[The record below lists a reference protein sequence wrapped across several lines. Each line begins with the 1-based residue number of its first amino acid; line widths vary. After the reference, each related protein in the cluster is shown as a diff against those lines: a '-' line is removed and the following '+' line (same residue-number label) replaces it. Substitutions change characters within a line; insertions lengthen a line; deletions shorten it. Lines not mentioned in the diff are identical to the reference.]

1 MVRPTLRKRA
11 FKALKEGW
19 KQGFGQRHSVAVEAK
34 EVSRPTLAAGAD
46 EGSVVDLVDGKLRS
60 GSMPEGLR
68 ETWGME
74 DGNSGSV

>member
-1 MVRPTLRKRA
+1 MVVRPTLRKRA

-19 KQGFGQRHSVAVEAK
+19 KQGFNSLQGKEVEAK
-34 EVSRPTLAAGAD
+34 PISRPTLAAGAD

-60 GSMPEGLR
+60 GSMPEALH

-74 DGNSGSV
+74 DGRQV

>member
-1 MVRPTLRKRA
+1 MARQRLRKRA

-19 KQGFGQRHSVAVEAK
+19 KQGFSSLQGKEVEAK
-34 EVSRPTLAAGAD
+34 PISRPTLAAGAD

-74 DGNSGSV
+74 DGKR

>member
-19 KQGFGQRHSVAVEAK
+19 KQGFNSLQGKEVEAK
-34 EVSRPTLAAGAD
+34 PISRPTLAAGAD

-74 DGNSGSV
+74 DGRQA